1 MVRTSQS
8 NSTCSSIT
16 KNFPSKWD
24 CAYLLSFHNIIY
36 MFILSC
42 RNKSS
47 LEYCNGC
54 KLSLDSSVSEIV
66 VDLVTKDISVHCQN
80 CGLKNQMGKFHHNL
94 SSQQPSLV
102 LIKPSALK
110 DAKDTYQPESVPTA
124 VTCKMYCC
132 TVCKKVNCELRF
144 CFHLNSSMYCFK
156 FV

>member
-1 MVRTSQS
+1 
-8 NSTCSSIT
+8 
-16 KNFPSKWD
+16 
-24 CAYLLSFHNIIY
+24 

-144 CFHLNSSMYCFK
+144 CFHLNSSTYSFK
-156 FV
+156 FVQDFSKVDSWKKHLLAHYTTK